1 MHQSPKQAKI
11 ISVEQEL
18 DVLAHLETSKHATR
32 DQVAFLLSIK
42 AGMRAKEIS
51 GLTWTMVT
59 DSGGGIAQSIALPN
73 SIAKGK
79 RGGREIAMN
88 RVLRQFL
95 IRLHDERSELTLPY
109 HRVIFS
115 QKGGGLS
122 ANTLA
127 IWFRELYLELGMRGC
142 SSHSGRRTFITR
154 AARKITEAG
163 GSLRDVQMLAG
174 HANLNMTE
182 RYIEGSSE
190 AQSRLVDLI

>member
-1 MHQSPKQAKI
+1 MW
-11 ISVEQEL
+11 EL
-18 DVLAHLETSKHATR
+18 EVLAHLETSKYATR

-59 DSGGGIAQSIALPN
+59 ESSGEIAQSIALPN
-73 SIAKGK
+73 SVAKGK

-88 RVLRQFL
+88 GVLRRF
-95 IRLHDERSELTLPY
+95 ITRLHNERGESTLPH

-127 IWFRELYLELGMRGC
+127 VWFRELYLELGMRGC